1 MSAQKKQAMQE
12 KIKEQ
17 FPQVQEIKSEYNEDE
32 FEDRDDLSSPED
44 LVDDYEDEIKDD
56 TVNFKLTE
64 TNNLA
69 ALKQR
74 EEEQK
79 HKEAQKAK
87 EESERIA
94 KKKAEEELA

>member
-79 HKEAQKAK
+79 QKEAQKAK